1 MKCDIIRDLM
11 PEYINDSASDASK
24 KAVEAHIAVCD
35 DCCDELAKLQEAKKE
50 EESKPTDAD
59 KVKELAIKL
68 EHRQILIIV
77 MLLLMIGY
85 YLYAIKYRGIT
96 LFCMEQSQKT
106 DAYTTEEMDQA
117 FSLMKTTFREEFRGC
132 ILIKLEYDQEKSQ
145 KTVKQYK
152 KKKKADK
159 AIVFK
164 TKFVVLPWASND
176 KVISGEEYGGWEC
189 ILTKKGNKPWH
200 IEKWGFYQK
209 V

>member
-77 MLLLMIGY
+77 MLLLMI
-85 YLYAIKYRGIT
+85 
-96 LFCMEQSQKT
+96 
-106 DAYTTEEMDQA
+106 
-117 FSLMKTTFREEFRGC
+117 
-132 ILIKLEYDQEKSQ
+132 
-145 KTVKQYK
+145 
-152 KKKKADK
+152 
-159 AIVFK
+159 
-164 TKFVVLPWASND
+164 
-176 KVISGEEYGGWEC
+176 
-189 ILTKKGNKPWH
+189 
-200 IEKWGFYQK
+200 
-209 V
+209 